1 MSLELSISGLS
12 EQECVRIFQAFRS
25 PALPRC
31 IKCNKTQTKIYHDK
45 RPYIHRFYCEPC
57 KISWN
62 DFTGTVFEGTR
73 LSLNLWFK
81 AIFYFLELHL
91 TAIEVAQR
99 LNINRNTAQL
109 LNKKILKEQLW
120 CQLLLNRISRK
131 TNRNIEYL
139 MPLKETQ
146 DYLGVSRQTI
156 YRLITRG
163 GLSAIKV
170 GGQWRFR
177 PEELQKYLTSKLNR
191 YGFIAVGEFYYFRQE
206 VLDKYRSDAGGRSA
220 PNEASGRKD
229 TTKYYLQDEAYQGW
243 VGNKQDY
250 NDVQTVGKKNLPA
263 GAKVF
268 VNLRYRKVVIAE
280 GHPALAVRHKDYQ
293 NLPQEEYVHW
303 SKYIIWSR

>member
-25 PALPRC
+25 PDLPRC

-45 RPYIHRFYCEPC
+45 RPYIHRFYCEQC

-73 LSLNLWFK
+73 LSLNMWFK

-120 CQLLLNRISRK
+120 CQLLLNRISNK

-156 YRLITRG
+156 YRLIAKG
-163 GLSAIKV
+163 SLSAIKV

-206 VLDKYRSDAGGRSA
+206 VLDKYR
-220 PNEASGRKD
+220 KD
-229 TTKYYLQDEAYQGW
+229 TTKYYLQKEAYQGW

-250 NDVQTVGKKNLPA
+250 HDVQTLGKKNLPA
-263 GAKVF
+263 GSKVF
-268 VNLRYRKVVIAE
+268 VNLRYRKVVITE
-280 GHPALAVRHKDYQ
+280 GQPALAVRHKDYQ
-293 NLPQEEYVHW
+293 NLPREEYVHW
-303 SKYIIWSR
+303 SNYLIWSR